1 MGRKPVYAEQTIR
14 LNGPIRM
21 EKVTRIVEPCP
32 LVVIW
37 WYQLDK
43 QQNEKPCL
51 KLTEAENEVV
61 HDSKWS

>member
-1 MGRKPVYAEQTIR
+1 
-14 LNGPIRM
+14 M

-51 KLTEAENEVV
+51 KLIEAENEVV